1 MNEKFAM
8 ASKASNSFGARDRLT
23 VDDTSYQIDR
33 LDRIDGSERLPYSL
47 KVVLENPV
55 RNEDGRLVTC
65 RAGQPVARAGVRRRR
80 IAALAGTWIACA
92 AGLAECASAAAN

>member
-1 MNEKFAM
+1 MNEKFAI

-23 VDDTSYQIDR
+23 VDDTSYQINR

-47 KVVLENPV
+47 KVVLENLV

-65 RAGQPVARAGVRRRR
+65 RAGQRVGGLGSGGGASPRSPEPGSPV
-80 IAALAGTWIACA
+80 
-92 AGLAECASAAAN
+92 